1 MRNDGQNDPLI
12 VGCNGVMILDRRVP
26 GKRATALSITHI
38 LSAHLEANF
47 DISETGHPA
56 PDDGIAWWRVTGTIE
71 VTAEAGEL

>member
-1 MRNDGQNDPLI
+1 
-12 VGCNGVMILDRRVP
+12 
-26 GKRATALSITHI
+26 